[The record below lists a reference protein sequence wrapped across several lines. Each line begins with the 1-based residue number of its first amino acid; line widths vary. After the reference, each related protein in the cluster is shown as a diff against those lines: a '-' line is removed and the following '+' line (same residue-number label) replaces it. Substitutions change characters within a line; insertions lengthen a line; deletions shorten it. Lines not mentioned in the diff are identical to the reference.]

1 MASKDKKKYR
11 KKIKL
16 DNLEKLIVT
25 LTSKIDKQN
34 NMIGILA
41 KYLKDEKSKLNE
53 FENELEKCKAEIKT
67 AKLGKTLIE
76 ENSPSDNQDVIMIV
90 SDRPNEET
98 NIVVENDDETVNSS
112 SGDDIY
118 GWMKCDHVS
127 QFENLFEECE
137 NL

>member
-53 FENELEKCKAEIKT
+53 FENELEKCKAEINA

-127 QFENLFEECE
+127 QFENLFEECK